1 MTIGRYF
8 PQKELYD
15 LCKLHAIQIVAHCPL
30 GGSLAPAVAGRKGR
44 GPLEDPAVRTF
55 LTSHATKL
63 NREILML
70 KCQILRIAETNF
82 KTPAQVILA
91 WTLGRGVCV
100 VPKSNRNARIA
111 ENFDCTF
118 PLTEAENEEIANVMG
133 NDGEYSVRNLDSQG
147 HIGFDVYDE
156 KVDQPMY

>member
-1 MTIGRYF
+1 
-8 PQKELYD
+8 
-15 LCKLHAIQIVAHCPL
+15 
-30 GGSLAPAVAGRKGR
+30 
-44 GPLEDPAVRTF
+44 
-55 LTSHATKL
+55 
-63 NREILML
+63 ML